1 MAENDRKTNEKL
13 CRIQAGCK
21 GYDKIRVHLYS
32 GQYCTHAS
40 NRSVICSGRG
50 HFKGCTV
57 FPCPGADHRQYPDDR
72 TARRFIFLQYN
83 ATFFAMYKESG
94 NKRISLAEKLRR
106 MPLSFFDQKDSADLT
121 TVILGDVAAL
131 EHAYSHQFSQFYGA
145 VFSTIIIAV
154 GLLFFQWKLALAALW
169 MLPFAIWI
177 VFGSKNIQVRS
188 GKKLTEKKLAV
199 ADGIQEFIE
208 CSKDLKST
216 NSQKGYLQGLFEKID
231 LTEKATMKHEL
242 LSGIIVNSGQL
253 LLKFGIACVALVGGS
268 LLTKG
273 EIDVITFFAFLII
286 VSRIYEPLNGSL
298 MNLAALNALTV
309 NVERMNEISEGYEM
323 TGRREL
329 TNQGCDITFDH
340 VSFAY
345 ETGEQVLSN
354 VSFTA
359 KQGEVTALVGPSG
372 CGKTTVSRLAAR
384 FWDPTGGRITVG
396 GMNVKETD
404 PEALLS
410 LYSIV
415 FQDVTLFDN
424 TIMENIR
431 VGKKDA
437 TDAEVMEAAKR
448 ANVLEFAEKLPDGMQ
463 TRIGENGAEL
473 SGGERQRISIAR
485 AFLKD
490 APIILL
496 DEATASL
503 DAENETKVQ
512 AALSALI
519 GGKTVMV
526 IAHRMRTVVQADK
539 IIVLDRGSVVE
550 EGSPKE
556 MLAKGGSFAH
566 MYSLQ
571 TQSGNWEIP

>member
-1 MAENDRKTNEKL
+1 MIAKLMKNYAVSEQGAKDMIKSVCICILVNIALMLPTGLLYVLAEDILNDAPFAHARMLLIGSILTIAL
-13 CRIQAGCK
+13 LGF
-21 GYDKIRVHLYS
+21 LY
-32 GQYCTHAS
+32 YM
-40 NRSVICSGRG
+40 
-50 HFKGCTV
+50 
-57 FPCPGADHRQYPDDR
+57 
-72 TARRFIFLQYN
+72 QYN

-145 VFSTIIIAV
+145 VFSTIIISV

-188 GKKLTEKKLAV
+188 GKKLTEKKLTV

-539 IIVLDRGSVVE
+539 FIVLDRVMRCPLIRAGYQYRFNDRSKKNI
-550 EGSPKE
+550 G
-556 MLAKGGSFAH
+556 
-566 MYSLQ
+566 
-571 TQSGNWEIP
+571 

>member
-1 MAENDRKTNEKL
+1 MKNYAVSEQGAKDMIKSVCICILVNIALMLPTGLLYVLAEDILNDAPFAHARMLLIGSILTIAL
-13 CRIQAGCK
+13 LGI
-21 GYDKIRVHLYS
+21 LY
-32 GQYCTHAS
+32 YM
-40 NRSVICSGRG
+40 
-50 HFKGCTV
+50 
-57 FPCPGADHRQYPDDR
+57 
-72 TARRFIFLQYN
+72 QYN
-83 ATFFAMYKESG
+83 ATFFAMYQESG

-188 GKKLTEKKLAV
+188 GKNLTEKKLAV

-231 LTEKATMKHEL
+231 LTEKVTMQHEL
-242 LSGIIVNSGQL
+242 LSGMIVNSGQL

-485 AFLKD
+485 ALIRN
-490 APIILL
+490 PQVIVL
-496 DEATASL
+496 DEAT
-503 DAENETKVQ
+503 
-512 AALSALI
+512 SALDSI
-519 GGKTVMV
+519 SEKLIQEALNNLTKGRTTFIV
-526 IAHRMRTVVQADK
+526 AHRLSTIRDADK
-539 IIVLDRGSVVE
+539 IAVIADGHCVE
-550 EGSPKE
+550 YGTFEE
-556 MLAKGGSFAH
+556 LMALKGEFYQMKSI
-566 MYSLQ
+566 
-571 TQSGNWEIP
+571 QS

>member
-1 MAENDRKTNEKL
+1 MKNYAVSEQGAKDMIKSVCICILVNIALMLPTGLLYVLAEDILNDAPFAHARMLLIGSILTIAL
-13 CRIQAGCK
+13 LGF
-21 GYDKIRVHLYS
+21 LY
-32 GQYCTHAS
+32 YM
-40 NRSVICSGRG
+40 
-50 HFKGCTV
+50 
-57 FPCPGADHRQYPDDR
+57 
-72 TARRFIFLQYN
+72 QYN
-83 ATFFAMYKESG
+83 ATFFAMYQESG

-188 GKKLTEKKLAV
+188 GKKLTEKKLTV

-448 ANVLEFAEKLPDGMQ
+448 ANVPEFAEKLPDGMQ

-539 IIVLDRGSVVE
+539 FIVLDRVMRCPLIRAGYQYRFNDRSKKNI
-550 EGSPKE
+550 G
-556 MLAKGGSFAH
+556 
-566 MYSLQ
+566 
-571 TQSGNWEIP
+571 

>member
-1 MAENDRKTNEKL
+1 MIAKLMKNYAVSEQGAKDMIKSVCICILVNIALMLPTGLLYVLAEDILNDAPFAHARMLLIGSILTIAL
-13 CRIQAGCK
+13 LGF
-21 GYDKIRVHLYS
+21 LY
-32 GQYCTHAS
+32 YM
-40 NRSVICSGRG
+40 
-50 HFKGCTV
+50 
-57 FPCPGADHRQYPDDR
+57 
-72 TARRFIFLQYN
+72 QYN

-188 GKKLTEKKLAV
+188 GKNLTEKKLAV

-231 LTEKATMKHEL
+231 LTEKVTMQHEL
-242 LSGIIVNSGQL
+242 LSGMIVNSGQL

-323 TGRREL
+323 TGREEL

-345 ETGEQVLSN
+345 ETGEQVLCD

>member
-1 MAENDRKTNEKL
+1 MIAKLMKNYAVSEQGAKDMIKSVCICILVNIALMLPTGLLYVLAEDILNDAPFAHARMLLIGSILTIAL
-13 CRIQAGCK
+13 LGF
-21 GYDKIRVHLYS
+21 LY
-32 GQYCTHAS
+32 YM
-40 NRSVICSGRG
+40 
-50 HFKGCTV
+50 
-57 FPCPGADHRQYPDDR
+57 
-72 TARRFIFLQYN
+72 QYN
-83 ATFFAMYKESG
+83 ATFFAMYQESG

-188 GKKLTEKKLAV
+188 GKKLTEKKLTV

-448 ANVLEFAEKLPDGMQ
+448 ANVPEFAEKLPDGMQ

-539 IIVLDRGSVVE
+539 FIVLDRVMRCPLIRAGYQYRFNDRSKKNI
-550 EGSPKE
+550 G
-556 MLAKGGSFAH
+556 
-566 MYSLQ
+566 
-571 TQSGNWEIP
+571 

>member
-1 MAENDRKTNEKL
+1 MIAKLMKNYAVSEQGAKDMIKSVCICILVNIALMLPTGLLYVLAEDILNDAPFAHARMLLIGSILTIAL
-13 CRIQAGCK
+13 LGF
-21 GYDKIRVHLYS
+21 LY
-32 GQYCTHAS
+32 YM
-40 NRSVICSGRG
+40 
-50 HFKGCTV
+50 
-57 FPCPGADHRQYPDDR
+57 
-72 TARRFIFLQYN
+72 QYN
-83 ATFFAMYKESG
+83 ATFFAMYQESG

-188 GKKLTEKKLAV
+188 GKKLTEKKLTV

-448 ANVLEFAEKLPDGMQ
+448 ANVPEFAEKLPDGMQ

-526 IAHRMRTVVQADK
+526 IAHRMRTVAQADK
-539 IIVLDRGSVVE
+539 IIVLDHGSVVE

>member
-1 MAENDRKTNEKL
+1 MKNYAVSEQGAKDMIKSVCICILVNIALMLPTGLLYVLAEDILNDAPFAHARMLLIGSILTIAL
-13 CRIQAGCK
+13 LGF
-21 GYDKIRVHLYS
+21 LY
-32 GQYCTHAS
+32 YM
-40 NRSVICSGRG
+40 
-50 HFKGCTV
+50 
-57 FPCPGADHRQYPDDR
+57 
-72 TARRFIFLQYN
+72 QYN
-83 ATFFAMYKESG
+83 ATFFAMYQESG

-188 GKKLTEKKLAV
+188 GKKLTEKKLTV

-448 ANVLEFAEKLPDGMQ
+448 ANVPEFAEKLPDGMQ

-526 IAHRMRTVVQADK
+526 IAHRMRTVAQADK
-539 IIVLDRGSVVE
+539 IIVLDHGSVVE

>member
-1 MAENDRKTNEKL
+1 MIAKLMKNYAVSEQGAKDMIKSVCICILVNIALMLPTGLLYVLAEDILNDAPFAHARMLLIGSILTIAL
-13 CRIQAGCK
+13 LGI
-21 GYDKIRVHLYS
+21 LY
-32 GQYCTHAS
+32 YM
-40 NRSVICSGRG
+40 
-50 HFKGCTV
+50 
-57 FPCPGADHRQYPDDR
+57 
-72 TARRFIFLQYN
+72 QYN
-83 ATFFAMYKESG
+83 ATFFAMYQESG

-145 VFSTIIIAV
+145 VFSTIIIAG

-188 GKKLTEKKLAV
+188 GKNLTEKKLAV

-231 LTEKATMKHEL
+231 LTEKVTMQHEL
-242 LSGIIVNSGQL
+242 LSGMIVNSGQL

-298 MNLAALNALTV
+298 MNLASLNALTV

-323 TGRREL
+323 TGREEL
-329 TNQGCDITFDH
+329 TNRGCDITFDH

-345 ETGEQVLSN
+345 ETGEQVLCD

-448 ANVLEFAEKLPDGMQ
+448 ANVPEFAEKLPDGMQ
-463 TRIGENGAEL
+463 TRIGENGSEL

>member
-1 MAENDRKTNEKL
+1 
-13 CRIQAGCK
+13 
-21 GYDKIRVHLYS
+21 
-32 GQYCTHAS
+32 
-40 NRSVICSGRG
+40 
-50 HFKGCTV
+50 
-57 FPCPGADHRQYPDDR
+57 
-72 TARRFIFLQYN
+72 
-83 ATFFAMYKESG
+83 
-94 NKRISLAEKLRR
+94 

-121 TVILGDVAAL
+121 TVILGDVAVL

-188 GKKLTEKKLAV
+188 GKNLTEKKLAV

-231 LTEKATMKHEL
+231 LTEKVTMQHEL
-242 LSGIIVNSGQL
+242 LSGMIVNSGQL

-323 TGRREL
+323 TGREEL
-329 TNQGCDITFDH
+329 TNRGCDITFDH

-345 ETGEQVLSN
+345 ETGEQVLCD

-448 ANVLEFAEKLPDGMQ
+448 ANVPEFAEKLPDGMQ

-526 IAHRMRTVVQADK
+526 IAHRMRTVAQADK
-539 IIVLDRGSVVE
+539 IIVLDHGSVAE

-556 MLAKGGSFAH
+556 LLAKGGNFAH

>member
-1 MAENDRKTNEKL
+1 MIAKLMKNYAVSEQGAKDMIKSVCICILVNIALMLPTGLLYVLAEDILNDAPFAHARMLLIGSILTIAL
-13 CRIQAGCK
+13 LGF
-21 GYDKIRVHLYS
+21 LY
-32 GQYCTHAS
+32 YM
-40 NRSVICSGRG
+40 
-50 HFKGCTV
+50 
-57 FPCPGADHRQYPDDR
+57 
-72 TARRFIFLQYN
+72 QYN

-145 VFSTIIIAV
+145 VFSTIIISV

-188 GKKLTEKKLAV
+188 GKKLTEKKLTV

>member
-1 MAENDRKTNEKL
+1 MIAKLMKNYAVSEQGAKDMIKSVCICILVNIALMLPTGLLYVLAEDILNDAPFAHARMLLIGSILTIAL
-13 CRIQAGCK
+13 LGI
-21 GYDKIRVHLYS
+21 LY
-32 GQYCTHAS
+32 YM
-40 NRSVICSGRG
+40 
-50 HFKGCTV
+50 
-57 FPCPGADHRQYPDDR
+57 
-72 TARRFIFLQYN
+72 QYN
-83 ATFFAMYKESG
+83 ATFFAMYQESG

-188 GKKLTEKKLAV
+188 GKNLTEKKLAV

-231 LTEKATMKHEL
+231 LTEKVTMQHEL
-242 LSGIIVNSGQL
+242 LSGMIVNSGQL

-485 AFLKD
+485 ALIRN
-490 APIILL
+490 PQVIVL
-496 DEATASL
+496 DEAT
-503 DAENETKVQ
+503 
-512 AALSALI
+512 SALDSI
-519 GGKTVMV
+519 SEKLIQEALNNLTKGRTTFIV
-526 IAHRMRTVVQADK
+526 AHRLSTIRDADK
-539 IIVLDRGSVVE
+539 IAVIADGHCVE
-550 EGSPKE
+550 YGTFEE
-556 MLAKGGSFAH
+556 LMALKGEFYQMKSI
-566 MYSLQ
+566 
-571 TQSGNWEIP
+571 QS

>member
-1 MAENDRKTNEKL
+1 
-13 CRIQAGCK
+13 
-21 GYDKIRVHLYS
+21 
-32 GQYCTHAS
+32 
-40 NRSVICSGRG
+40 
-50 HFKGCTV
+50 
-57 FPCPGADHRQYPDDR
+57 
-72 TARRFIFLQYN
+72 
-83 ATFFAMYKESG
+83 
-94 NKRISLAEKLRR
+94 
-106 MPLSFFDQKDSADLT
+106 
-121 TVILGDVAAL
+121 
-131 EHAYSHQFSQFYGA
+131 
-145 VFSTIIIAV
+145 
-154 GLLFFQWKLALAALW
+154 
-169 MLPFAIWI
+169 
-177 VFGSKNIQVRS
+177 
-188 GKKLTEKKLAV
+188 
-199 ADGIQEFIE
+199 
-208 CSKDLKST
+208 
-216 NSQKGYLQGLFEKID
+216 
-231 LTEKATMKHEL
+231 MKHEL

-556 MLAKGGSFAH
+556 LLAKGGSFAH

>member
-1 MAENDRKTNEKL
+1 MIAKLMKNYAVSEQGAKDMIKSVCICILVNIALMLPTGLLYVLAEDILNDAPFAHARMLLIGSILTIAL
-13 CRIQAGCK
+13 LGF
-21 GYDKIRVHLYS
+21 LY
-32 GQYCTHAS
+32 YM
-40 NRSVICSGRG
+40 
-50 HFKGCTV
+50 
-57 FPCPGADHRQYPDDR
+57 
-72 TARRFIFLQYN
+72 QYN
-83 ATFFAMYKESG
+83 ATFFAMYQESG

-188 GKKLTEKKLAV
+188 GKNLTEKKLAV

-231 LTEKATMKHEL
+231 LTEKVTMQHEL
-242 LSGIIVNSGQL
+242 LSGMIVNSGQL

-323 TGRREL
+323 TGREEL

-345 ETGEQVLSN
+345 ETGEQVLCD

>member
-1 MAENDRKTNEKL
+1 MIAKLMKKYAVSEQGAKDMVKSVCICILVNIALMLPTGLLYILAEDILKDAPFAHAQLLIIGSILTIAL
-13 CRIQAGCK
+13 LG
-21 GYDKIRVHLYS
+21 VLY
-32 GQYCTHAS
+32 YM
-40 NRSVICSGRG
+40 
-50 HFKGCTV
+50 
-57 FPCPGADHRQYPDDR
+57 
-72 TARRFIFLQYN
+72 QYN

-94 NKRISLAEKLRR
+94 NKRISLAEKLRK

-131 EHAYSHQFSQFYGA
+131 EHAYSHQFAQFYGA
-145 VFSTIIIAV
+145 IFSTVIIAV
-154 GLLFFQWKLALAALW
+154 ALFFYQWKLALAALW
-169 MLPFAIWI
+169 MLPFSIWI

-188 GKKLTEKKLAV
+188 GKNLTGKKLAV

-208 CSKDLKST
+208 SSRDLKST
-216 NSQKGYLQGLFEKID
+216 NSQKGYLQRLFNKID
-231 LTEKATMKHEL
+231 ETENATMKHEL
-242 LSGIIVNSGQL
+242 LSGMIVNSGQL
-253 LLKFGIACVALVGGS
+253 LLKFGIACVALAGGS
-268 LLTKG
+268 LLVKG

-286 VSRIYEPLNGSL
+286 VSRIYEPMNGSL

-309 NVERMNEISEGYEM
+309 NVDRMNEISEGYEM
-323 TGRREL
+323 TGSEKL
-329 TNQGCDITFDH
+329 TNRGCDITFDH

-345 ETGEQVLSN
+345 ETGEQVLSD

-431 VGKKDA
+431 VGKKNA

-503 DAENETKVQ
+503 DVENETLIQ
-512 AALSALI
+512 EALSSLI
-519 GGKTVMV
+519 KDKTVLI
-526 IAHRMRTVVQADK
+526 IAHRMRTIANANHIVVLKDGVVAESGTPEELMAQDGIYRHMVELQNISQSWK
-539 IIVLDRGSVVE
+539 I
-550 EGSPKE
+550 
-556 MLAKGGSFAH
+556 A
-566 MYSLQ
+566 
-571 TQSGNWEIP
+571 

>member
-1 MAENDRKTNEKL
+1 MIAKLMKNYAVSEQGAKDMIKSVCICILVNIALMLPTGLLYVLAEDILNDAPSAHVRMLLIGSILTITL
-13 CRIQAGCK
+13 LGI
-21 GYDKIRVHLYS
+21 LY
-32 GQYCTHAS
+32 YM
-40 NRSVICSGRG
+40 
-50 HFKGCTV
+50 
-57 FPCPGADHRQYPDDR
+57 
-72 TARRFIFLQYN
+72 QYN
-83 ATFFAMYKESG
+83 ATFFAMYQESG

-188 GKKLTEKKLAV
+188 GKKLTEKKLTV

-539 IIVLDRGSVVE
+539 IIVLDHGSVAE

-556 MLAKGGSFAH
+556 LLAKDGNFAH

>member
-1 MAENDRKTNEKL
+1 MIAKLMKNYAVSEQGAKDMIKSVCICILVNIALMLPTGLLYVLAEDILNDAPFAHARMLLIGSILTIAL
-13 CRIQAGCK
+13 LG
-21 GYDKIRVHLYS
+21 VLY
-32 GQYCTHAS
+32 YM
-40 NRSVICSGRG
+40 
-50 HFKGCTV
+50 
-57 FPCPGADHRQYPDDR
+57 
-72 TARRFIFLQYN
+72 QYN
-83 ATFFAMYKESG
+83 ATFFAMYQESG

-188 GKKLTEKKLAV
+188 GKNLTEKKLAV

-231 LTEKATMKHEL
+231 LTEKVTMQHEL
-242 LSGIIVNSGQL
+242 LSGMIVNSGQL

-309 NVERMNEISEGYEM
+309 NVERMNE
-323 TGRREL
+323 
-329 TNQGCDITFDH
+329 ITFDH

-539 IIVLDRGSVVE
+539 FIVLDRVMRCPLIRAGYQYRFNDRSKKNI
-550 EGSPKE
+550 G
-556 MLAKGGSFAH
+556 
-566 MYSLQ
+566 
-571 TQSGNWEIP
+571 